1 MQPFYLF
8 FIPSLASIP
17 QHLHHISHH
26 SSSFAH
32 QSSIITLIS
41 PINQYVPTMENE
53 IPVSDQR
60 DCRLLLR
67 KQNDGCTRSKQ
78 RTMPV
83 KLYAT
88 DPSTGGTLRD
98 ASSFQISW
106 KIPPDPPWDP
116 PAAGLLYGFLY
127 PKGYSSN
134 LIALDP
140 GIRITP
146 IV

>member
-41 PINQYVPTMENE
+41 PINCSSRNQYVPTMKNE
-53 IPVSDQR
+53 IAVSDQR

-78 RTMPV
+78 RTIPV
-83 KLYAT
+83 KFHPA
-88 DPSTGGTLRD
+88 TLR
-98 ASSFQISW
+98 I
-106 KIPPDPPWDP
+106 
-116 PAAGLLYGFLY
+116 
-127 PKGYSSN
+127 
-134 LIALDP
+134 P
-140 GIRITP
+140 GIPVPAVHSEMLPASKYRRIPEIHQQQDCCIGSSTQRG
-146 IV
+146 IARI